1 MGLKL
6 KDSEVIPFQPE
17 FARNIPLDENEERN
31 GEKAASLIMMIGI
44 SGGGKMQSWFLQ
56 IYKSTKKI
64 QIYFYCQVLDGS
76 CQDSSPTFRL

>member
-1 MGLKL
+1 MGFKL
-6 KDSEVIPFQPE
+6 KDSEEIPYQPE

-56 IYKSTKKI
+56 VYKFTNL
-64 QIYFYCQVLDGS
+64 QYVYCQVLDGS

>member
-44 SGGGKMQSWFLQ
+44 SGGGKMQS
-56 IYKSTKKI
+56 
-64 QIYFYCQVLDGS
+64 
-76 CQDSSPTFRL
+76 